1 MASKQVTAKK
11 KLVVATSAKEPGKA
25 GKPAKPA
32 APAAKAAKAPAK
44 AQSEIKLKGAKAAP
58 APALPPAAV
67 KVKAEP
73 LAAKGKPGRKP
84 KTATAEGEAA
94 LLAAVT
100 EAVGNARRI
109 VDLFAGS
116 GTFALPLSEQ
126 AEVHAVE
133 GDPAMVAALDKASR
147 NTEGLKPIRSEARD
161 LFRRP
166 LEPDELK
173 GIDAVVNAVGVLR
186 NTAARPIDAVHH
198 HTPVAL
204 FEACRQAGVRHV
216 VQISALG
223 VQTGT
228 TRYARTKRAADEHL
242 LGLAAATNDS
252 TSPLRGVV
260 LRPSVVFGHGGA
272 RANLFLRLARLP
284 GGDFSF
290 DLVFEPTQ
298 PVLLQGDQGL
308 SRKGPEPQQA
318 SYYYSVPQ
326 LQVRGSVT
334 LKDQKYPLATGSTAW
349 LDHEWSQE
357 VLHPNAVGW
366 DWIGINML
374 DGGALTAFRLRTAQ
388 ETALWDGGSYR
399 SGQGVRQVFAQG
411 ELAFTPQRRWTSTA
425 SRASYPVEW
434 LVRTPAG
441 SFTVKALLD
450 DQELDSRSST
460 GAIYWEGL
468 CEVWNTSAELVG
480 RGYLEMTGYAS
491 PLKI

>member
-1 MASKQVTAKK
+1 MSAPNRFPLSAPGRFSPLRRQMLLAPMLAS
-11 KLVVATSAKEPGKA
+11 LPPG
-25 GKPAKPA
+25 
-32 APAAKAAKAPAK
+32 
-44 AQSEIKLKGAKAAP
+44 AQ
-58 APALPPAAV
+58 ALPPATLRFPRDAGSHNAFKTEWWYV
-67 KVKAEP
+67 TGYARVPGDRGEASRLLGFQVTFFRSRVEATQGMQSR
-73 LAAKGKPGRKP
+73 LAARH
-84 KTATAEGEAA
+84 
-94 LLAAVT
+94 LLFAHAAVT
-100 EAVGNARRI
+100 DVQGRKLWHDQRIARWSGEP
-109 VDLFAGS
+109 AGS
-116 GTFALPLSEQ
+116 NPADVAHASTEDTAVVIRDWHLKRSGPHLQARVLATDFALDLELQ
-126 AEVHAVE
+126 A
-133 GDPAMVAALDKASR
+133 S
-147 NTEGLKPIRSEARD
+147 
-161 LFRRP
+161 
-166 LEPDELK
+166 
-173 GIDAVVNAVGVLR
+173 
-186 NTAARPIDAVHH
+186 
-198 HTPVAL
+198 
-204 FEACRQAGVRHV
+204 
-216 VQISALG
+216 
-223 VQTGT
+223 
-228 TRYARTKRAADEHL
+228 
-242 LGLAAATNDS
+242 
-252 TSPLRGVV
+252 
-260 LRPSVVFGHGGA
+260 
-272 RANLFLRLARLP
+272 
-284 GGDFSF
+284 
-290 DLVFEPTQ
+290 Q
-298 PVLLQGDQGL
+298 PVLLQGVDGL
-308 SRKGPEPQQA
+308 SRKGPQAQQA

-388 ETALWDGGSYR
+388 DTALWDGGSYR

-411 ELAFTPQRRWTSTA
+411 ELAFTPQRRWTSPA